1 MQIFHNP
8 ANAGLPDLPA
18 DYPSTVVS
26 VGNYDGV
33 HLGHRFLL
41 ARVVERAHAL
51 RARSLAVTFE
61 PHPTHLLR
69 PGAGPRLITP
79 TLAERLDLLAT
90 TGIDAAAVLPFTAAF
105 SQQSAEAF
113 AHNVLL
119 QQLRAVEVHEGDNFR
134 FGHRAR
140 AGVDELSTLG
150 SECGFAVHIYKA
162 LQIRGMDV
170 SSSLIRQLVSTGDMR
185 RARWLLGRPFSI
197 LSTPAHGRGIGS
209 RLTVPTINFAAYDGL
224 VPAAGVYVT
233 RMQIAAGLPDEI
245 SPDELCPDEICPD
258 ELCFDAVTNVGTR
271 PTFAD
276 ASFAIESHLLDFSPP
291 DFPIDLTETTPLRLT
306 FFARLRDERQWP
318 SPEALREQIGRDV
331 LAARR
336 YLRHLKHP

>member
-18 DYPSTVVS
+18 DFPSTVVS

-90 TGIDAAAVLPFTAAF
+90 TGIDATAVLPFTAAF

-113 AHNVLL
+113 ARNVLL

-140 AGVDELSTLG
+140 AGVDELRTLG

-233 RMQIAAGLPDEI
+233 RMQIAAGLPDARNLPRRALLRCGHQRRHPPHLRRCLLRHRKPSAGFQ
-245 SPDELCPDEICPD
+245 SPGLPRRPDRDHAP
-258 ELCFDAVTNVGTR
+258 
-271 PTFAD
+271 PP
-276 ASFAIESHLLDFSPP
+276 HLLRPP
-291 DFPIDLTETTPLRLT
+291 
-306 FFARLRDERQWP
+306 AR
-318 SPEALREQIGRDV
+318 
-331 LAARR
+331 
-336 YLRHLKHP
+336 

>member
-8 ANAGLPDLPA
+8 AELPA
-18 DYPSTVVS
+18 DFRSTVVS

-51 RARSLAVTFE
+51 GARSLAVTFE

-90 TGIDAAAVLPFTAAF
+90 TGIDATAVLPFTAAF

-113 AHNVLL
+113 ARNVLL

-150 SECGFAVHIYKA
+150 GQCGFAVHIYKA

-170 SSSLIRQLVSTGDMR
+170 SSSLIRQLVSAADVR

-197 LSTPAHGRGIGS
+197 LSTPARGRGIGS

-233 RMQIAAGLPDEI
+233 RMQVSAGL
-245 SPDELCPDEICPD
+245 PDEICPD

-276 ASFAIESHLLDFSPP
+276 ASFAIESHLLDFRPP
-291 DFPIDLTETTPLRLT
+291 DFPVDLTETTPLRLI
-306 FFARLRDERQWP
+306 FLARLRDERQWP

-331 LAARR
+331 QAARR
-336 YLRHLKHP
+336 YLRRLKHS

>member
-8 ANAGLPDLPA
+8 TQSPA
-18 DYPSTVVS
+18 DYGATVVS

-41 ARVVERAHAL
+41 ARVVERARAL
-51 RARSLAVTFE
+51 HARSVAVTFE

-90 TGIDAAAVLPFTAAF
+90 TGIDATVVLPFTTEF
-105 SQQSAEAF
+105 SQHSAETF
-113 AHNVLL
+113 ARAILL
-119 QQLRAVEVHEGDNFR
+119 ERLHAVEVHEGDNFR
-134 FGHRAR
+134 FGFRAQ
-140 AGVDELSTLG
+140 AGVDELNALG
-150 SECGFAVHIYKA
+150 KQLGFAVHIYQP
-162 LQIRGMDV
+162 LQVCGMDV
-170 SSSLIRQLVSTGDMR
+170 SSSHIRRLVAAGDVR

-209 RLTVPTINFAAYDGL
+209 RLTVPTINLAGYDGL
-224 VPAAGVYVT
+224 VPAAGVYIT
-233 RMQIAAGLPDEI
+233 RMAVAVGALDEA
-245 SPDELCPDEICPD
+245 
-258 ELCFDAVTNVGTR
+258 CFDSVTNVGTR

-276 ASFAIESHLLDFSPP
+276 ASFAIETHLLDFRPVP
-291 DFPIDLTETTPLRLT
+291 LDEATPLRLT
-306 FFARLRDERQWP
+306 FLARLRDERQWP

-331 LAARR
+331 QAARR
-336 YLRHLKHP
+336 YLRRLPRS

>member
-8 ANAGLPDLPA
+8 AELPA
-18 DYPSTVVS
+18 DFPSTVVS

-51 RARSLAVTFE
+51 GARSLAVTFE

-90 TGIDAAAVLPFTAAF
+90 TGIDATAVLPFTAAF

-113 AHNVLL
+113 ARNVLL

-150 SECGFAVHIYKA
+150 GECGFAVHVYKA

-170 SSSLIRQLVSTGDMR
+170 SSSLIRQLVSTGEMR

-233 RMQIAAGLPDEI
+233 RMQIAAGLPDE
-245 SPDELCPDEICPD
+245 LCPDE
-258 ELCFDAVTNVGTR
+258 LSFDAVTNVGTR

-276 ASFAIESHLLDFSPP
+276 ASFAIESHLLDFRPV
-291 DFPIDLTETTPLRLT
+291 DLTETTPLRLT
-306 FFARLRDERQWP
+306 FLARLRDERQWP

-331 LAARR
+331 QAARR
-336 YLRHLKHP
+336 YLRRLKHP

>member
-8 ANAGLPDLPA
+8 TQTAAELPA
-18 DYPSTVVS
+18 DFRSTVVS

-41 ARVVERAHAL
+41 ARVVERARAL
-51 RARSLAVTFE
+51 GARSLAVTFE

-90 TGIDAAAVLPFTAAF
+90 TGIDATAVLPFTAAF

-134 FGHRAR
+134 FGYRAQ
-140 AGVDELSTLG
+140 AGVDELSALG
-150 SECGFAVHIYKA
+150 GKFGFAVHIYKA

-170 SSSLIRQLVSTGDMR
+170 SSSLIRQLVSAGDMR

-197 LSTPAHGRGIGS
+197 LSTQAHGRGIGG

-233 RMQIAAGLPDEI
+233 RMQIAAGLPDE
-245 SPDELCPDEICPD
+245 
-258 ELCFDAVTNVGTR
+258 LCFDAVTNIGTR

-276 ASFAIESHLLDFSPP
+276 ASFAIESHLLDFHPP
-291 DFPIDLTETTPLRLT
+291 DSPVDLTETTPLRLT
-306 FFARLRDERQWP
+306 FLARLRDERQWP

-331 LAARR
+331 QAARR
-336 YLRHLKHP
+336 YLRRLKHA

>member
-8 ANAGLPDLPA
+8 AQLPA
-18 DYPSTVVS
+18 DFRSTVVS

-41 ARVVERAHAL
+41 ARVVERACAL
-51 RARSLAVTFE
+51 RALSVAVTFE

-69 PGAGPRLITP
+69 PGAGPRLIAP

-90 TGIDAAAVLPFTAAF
+90 TGIDATVVLPFTAEF

-113 AHNVLL
+113 ARNVLL
-119 QQLRAVEVHEGDNFR
+119 QRLRAVEVHEGDNFR
-134 FGHRAR
+134 FGFRAR

-150 SECGFAVHIYKA
+150 GELGFAVHIYKP
-162 LQIRGMDV
+162 LQVRGMDV
-170 SSSLIRQLVSTGDMR
+170 SSSLIRQLLSAGDLR

-233 RMQIAAGLPDEI
+233 RMQIAADL
-245 SPDELCPDEICPD
+245 PD
-258 ELCFDAVTNVGTR
+258 ELCFDAVTNIGTR

-276 ASFAIESHLLDFSPP
+276 ASFAIESHLLDFRPV
-291 DFPIDLTETTPLRLT
+291 DLGETTPLRLA
-306 FFARLRDERQWP
+306 FLARLRDERQWP

-331 LAARR
+331 QAARR
-336 YLRHLKHP
+336 YLRRLKRP

>member
-8 ANAGLPDLPA
+8 TQTPAELPA
-18 DYPSTVVS
+18 DFRSTVVS

-51 RARSLAVTFE
+51 GARSLAVTFE

-79 TLAERLDLLAT
+79 TLAERLDLLAA
-90 TGIDAAAVLPFTAAF
+90 TGIDATAVLPFTAAF

-113 AHNVLL
+113 ARDVLL

-140 AGVDELSTLG
+140 AGVEELSTLG
-150 SECGFAVHIYKA
+150 GKFGFAVHIYKA

-170 SSSLIRQLVSTGDMR
+170 SSSLIRQLVSEGDMR

-197 LSTPAHGRGIGS
+197 LSTQAHGRGIGS

-233 RMQIAAGLPDEI
+233 RMQIAAGLPDE
-245 SPDELCPDEICPD
+245 
-258 ELCFDAVTNVGTR
+258 LCFDAVTNIGTR

-276 ASFAIESHLLDFSPP
+276 ASFAIESHLLDFSPV
-291 DFPIDLTETTPLRLT
+291 DLTETTPLRLT
-306 FFARLRDERQWP
+306 FLARLRDERQWP

-331 LAARR
+331 QAARR
-336 YLRHLKHP
+336 YLRRLKHP

>member
-8 ANAGLPDLPA
+8 TQTAAELPA
-18 DYPSTVVS
+18 DFRSTVVS
-26 VGNYDGV
+26 VGNHDGV

-41 ARVVERAHAL
+41 ARVVERARAL
-51 RARSLAVTFE
+51 GARSLAVTFE

-79 TLAERLDLLAT
+79 TLGERLDLLAT
-90 TGIDAAAVLPFTAAF
+90 TGIDATAVLPFTAAF

-119 QQLRAVEVHEGDNFR
+119 QQLRAVEVHEGENFR
-134 FGHRAR
+134 FGHRAQ
-140 AGVDELSTLG
+140 AGVDELSALG
-150 SECGFAVHIYKA
+150 GKFGFAVHIYKA

-170 SSSLIRQLVSTGDMR
+170 SSSLIRQLVSAGDMR

-197 LSTPAHGRGIGS
+197 LSTQAHGRGIGG

-233 RMQIAAGLPDEI
+233 RMQIAAGLPDE
-245 SPDELCPDEICPD
+245 
-258 ELCFDAVTNVGTR
+258 LCFDAVTNIGTR

-276 ASFAIESHLLDFSPP
+276 ASFAIESHLLDFHPP
-291 DFPIDLTETTPLRLT
+291 DSPVDLTETTPLRLT
-306 FFARLRDERQWP
+306 FLARLRDERQWP

-331 LAARR
+331 QAARR
-336 YLRHLKHP
+336 YLRRLKHA